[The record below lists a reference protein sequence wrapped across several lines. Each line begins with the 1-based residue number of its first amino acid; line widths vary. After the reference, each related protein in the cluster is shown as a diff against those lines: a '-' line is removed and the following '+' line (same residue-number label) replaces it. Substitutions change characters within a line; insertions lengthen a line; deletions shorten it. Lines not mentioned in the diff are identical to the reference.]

1 MQPSLWVPV
10 KLETERLLLRP
21 AQEVDADSI
30 FERYAQD
37 PEVTRFLIW
46 KPHRSVTETH
56 EFIQRCQRVWT
67 EETAYPWVITHKSD
81 HLLLGMIE
89 LRPDGHKAELGYV
102 LARDAWGHGYMTEA
116 IRTVVA
122 WALAAGTSGSQQIW
136 RLWAYCHVQ
145 NTASARVLEKAG
157 LRREGILKRWAIHP
171 AFGAEPQD
179 CFSYAIVRD
188 AAQK

>member
-1 MQPSLWVPV
+1 MQPSLSVPI

-21 AQEVDADSI
+21 AQEVDAAPI

-46 KPHRSVTETH
+46 KPHRSVTQTH
-56 EFIQRCQRVWT
+56 EFIQRCQRVWS
-67 EETAYPWVITHKSD
+67 EGTAYPWVIIRKAD

-89 LRPDGHKAELGYV
+89 LRPDGHKAEVDYV

-116 IRTVVA
+116 LRTVVA
-122 WALAAGTSGSQQIW
+122 RALAEPQIW
-136 RLWAYCHVQ
+136 QVWAYCQVQ
-145 NTASARVLEKAG
+145 NSASARVLEKAG